1 MNKGLFA
8 HIITTVI
15 YITLESY
22 VIGDAKTNVKGR
34 FYIVAVL
41 LFFNLLTAVI
51 CEINDLYKK
60 KI

>member
-15 YITLESY
+15 YITLASY
-22 VIGDAKTNVKGR
+22 VIGDAETNAAGR

-41 LFFNLLTAVI
+41 IAFNYIIAAI
-51 CEINDLYKK
+51 CIMNDWYKE

>member
-15 YITLESY
+15 YITLASY
-22 VIGDAKTNVKGR
+22 VIGDTKTNVKGR
-34 FYIVAVL
+34 LYIVVVL
-41 LFFNLLTAVI
+41 IAFNFITAAI
-51 CEINDLYKK
+51 CIMNDWYKE